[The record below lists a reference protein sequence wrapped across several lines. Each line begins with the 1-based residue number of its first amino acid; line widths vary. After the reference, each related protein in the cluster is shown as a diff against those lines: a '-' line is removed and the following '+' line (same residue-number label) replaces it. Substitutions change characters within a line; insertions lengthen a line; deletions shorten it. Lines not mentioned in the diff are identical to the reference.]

1 MMHWTCKRRNFQLR
15 LLSCGAFGEVNEV
28 CMTLKVVESYYSTSI
43 QVMNT

>member
-1 MMHWTCKRRNFQLR
+1 MMHWTCFQLR

-28 CMTLKVVESYYSTSI
+28 CLTLKVVESYYSTSI